1 MDATFEQLW
10 PSNATLDHP
19 DDPGAMNLEFIVAVS
34 SSPPSSYIET
44 SAKKVDVRAWYPIYR
59 P

>member
-1 MDATFEQLW
+1 MDASFEQLW

-34 SSPPSSYIET
+34 SILPFVLYQNFS
-44 SAKKVDVRAWYPIYR
+44 
-59 P
+59 